1 MHVIA
6 LRLTRTHKSKMRLL
20 AVLALGATIVA
31 AARRRRRFSAQAF
44 DRVPT
49 IRTAPSVAD
58 GLTRPPP
65 TPAQLAIMTKMRE
78 WVAGADAAY
87 QRDARA
93 HDEERTRAAHAKAAS
108 VQRTL
113 ISILDHGAKGDGVT
127 DDKAAFEAALAA
139 ARGVKH
145 AVVHLPSG
153 HTFLLSPIALVEE
166 KNMEIRID
174 GTVRTPPMERWPPP
188 PEENASLSAER
199 QRMRYAFLEL
209 RYCRFVVISGS
220 GTIEGYGRPWW
231 RRRKRDSELRAPALL
246 VIRESSDCV
255 VRHLSLVESPFYH
268 VVVLDSERITLDRL
282 RIVTPSVSVNTDG
295 IDVLASSDIIIS
307 KCHVSTGDDNVAIKE
322 GSKRVQV
329 LGGLFHKGHG
339 LSIGSLGERRAE
351 QSVEDVLLADVRF
364 YRTSNAARVKTWQG
378 GRGHVRNVTFTNL
391 DVRAVGQ
398 PLVVDQFYCPASQ
411 HPGACANET
420 DAVEVSDVTVSGLTG
435 WHTSG
440 VAAMLH
446 CSQSKPCGVVVT
458 GLDVRSVPGCSNVV
472 RCLNVVSRPGTASC
486 ADGDAMH
493 GYRLDLSRRQRRAL
507 ARNGASCVHPK

>member
-1 MHVIA
+1 LVAVKIMLRRAA
-6 LRLTRTHKSKMRLL
+6 LALL
-20 AVLALGATIVA
+20 AVAA
-31 AARRRRRFSAQAF
+31 AAR
-44 DRVPT
+44 
-49 IRTAPSVAD
+49 
-58 GLTRPPP
+58 PPP
-65 TPAQLAIMTKMRE
+65 REQRDTVVVRARDQVTQKDLVARGAGLEELTEAYTQKITEIDERIKQWLAK
-78 WVAGADAAY
+78 ADAAY
-87 QRDARA
+87 ARDAHA
-93 HDEERTRAAHAKAAS
+93 NDAERLARAAGSSQA
-108 VQRTL
+108 VL
-113 ISILDHGAKGDGVT
+113 ISVLDHGAKGDGVT
-127 DDKAAFEAALAA
+127 DDKGALLAAVSA
-139 ARGVKH
+139 ARGKKN
-145 AVVHLPSG
+145 AVVHLPAG
-153 HTFLLSPIALVEE
+153 RTYLLSPIALVKETDL
-166 KNMEIRID
+166 EIRID
-174 GTVRTPPMERWPPP
+174 GTVRAPPMERWPPP
-188 PEENASLSAER
+188 PEEDASLSAER

-220 GTIEGYGRPWW
+220 GTIEGFGRPWW
-231 RRRKRDSELRAPALL
+231 RRRKREPEFRAPALL

-268 VVVLDSERITLDRL
+268 VVVLDSERVTLDRL
-282 RIVTPSVSVNTDG
+282 RIVTPSGSVNTDG
-295 IDVLASSDIIIS
+295 IDVLASSDIIIN
-307 KCHVSTGDDNVAIKE
+307 KCHISTGDDNVAIKE

-339 LSIGSLGERRAE
+339 LSIGSLGERHAE
-351 QSVEDVLLADVRF
+351 QSVEDVLLADVSF

-411 HPGACANET
+411 HPGTCANET

-446 CSQSKPCGVVVT
+446 CSQSRPCGVVVT

-486 ADGDAMH
+486 ADGDDMH

-507 ARNGASCVHPK
+507 ARNGASCVHP